1 MKQTTLSLIAATL
14 LLSPAF
20 AVEDLGEI
28 VVTSTNKTSQKIEQT
43 TANVTV
49 ITAEEIEERG
59 YQSISEALAHT
70 AGFTSASNGGAGQLS
85 SLFVRGLSSDDLL
98 VLLDGVPLTD
108 YTQPNAA
115 ASLEHISIDSV
126 ERIEVVKGGQ
136 SGIWGAGAAAG
147 SINIITKGGGNTASI
162 RLKAGSHGTYGVG
175 MDISRQFEGGS
186 FSMNGNILS
195 TDGIS
200 ALAPSDAEEDSFKNK
215 DLHLK
220 ASLDISAYSHI
231 TLFWHNYNGKFDFDS
246 NNDPDDTSSKGE
258 NDQTIY
264 GIGYHYHKEALT
276 IDAKVSHRK
285 IERNLE
291 GSGAWGPWTFDTEGK
306 STNYS
311 LTSNYDF
318 DEDRSLTLGVEHT
331 INKARTASAFGS
343 NEIEFK
349 NSAVFASYTH
359 TIAHLLGAK
368 TTFNAVVRYD
378 DFDEFD
384 DKSTYRIGIKREY
397 DAIEGLHN
405 SVNVYTGYKAPSLWQ
420 LSNARDTLK
429 PESIEGFEFSV
440 GYKKL
445 LNVTYFSNKIT
456 DKIDSAT
463 DPVTWATMYFNNGDG
478 VETTGIEL
486 SGEYALGESGFILGA
501 NFTHMLDFTDASGKD
516 ALRIPENSGSITLDY
531 YFNEDSYVGVS
542 ANYVGERRDS
552 IFDPVTYA
560 PVDVTLDSYT
570 TVDVTYKTKLN
581 PDLSLTITAKNIF
594 DEEYETVKDYSTE
607 GRSIY
612 ATIEYK
618 F

>member
-28 VVTSTNKTSQKIEQT
+28 IVTSTNKTSQKIKQT

-49 ITAEEIEERG
+49 ITAEDIQERG
-59 YQSISEALAHT
+59 YQNVSEVLAHT

-85 SLFVRGLSSDDLL
+85 SLFVRGLSSDKLL
-98 VLLDGVPLTD
+98 VLLDGIPLTD
-108 YTQPNAA
+108 YTQPSAA
-115 ASLEHISIDSV
+115 ASLEHISINSV

-175 MDISRQFEGGS
+175 MDLAKQFEGGS
-186 FSMNGNILS
+186 FSINGNLLN

-200 ALAPSDAEEDSFKNK
+200 ALAPADSEEDSYKNK
-215 DLHLK
+215 DFHLK
-220 ASLDISAYSHI
+220 ASFNINAYSHI
-231 TLFWHNYNGKFDFDS
+231 SLFWHNYNGEFDFDS
-246 NNDPDDTSSKGE
+246 NNDADDSTSKGE
-258 NDQTIY
+258 SDQTLY
-264 GIGYHYHKEALT
+264 GIGYHYAKGALSVN
-276 IDAKVSHRK
+276 AQASHRK

-291 GSGAWGPWTFDTEGK
+291 GSGAWGPWVFDTEGK

-311 LTSNYDF
+311 LTGNYTF
-318 DEDRSLTLGVEHT
+318 NNYQSLTLGVEHT
-331 INKARTASAFGS
+331 TNKAQTASAFGS
-343 NEIEFK
+343 SEIEFE
-349 NSAVFASYTH
+349 NAAVFASYTH
-359 TIAHLLGAK
+359 TVEHLLGAK
-368 TTFNAVVRYD
+368 STFNAVVRYD
-378 DFDEFD
+378 NFDEFD
-384 DKSTYRIGIKREY
+384 NKSTYRFGIKREY
-397 DAIEGLHN
+397 DAIVGLHN
-405 SVNVYTGYKAPSLWQ
+405 SANIYTGYKAPSLYQ
-420 LSNARDTLK
+420 LSSAKDTLK
-429 PESIEGFEFSV
+429 PESIEGFELSI

-445 LNVTYFSNKIT
+445 LNITYFSNKIT
-456 DKIDSAT
+456 DKIDSST
-463 DPVTWATMYFNNGDG
+463 DPVTYMPIYFNNGDG

-486 SGEYALGESGFILGA
+486 SSEYTFGESGFILGA
-501 NFTHMLDFTDASGKD
+501 NFTHMIDFADASGKD
-516 ALRIPENSGSITLDY
+516 ALRIPENSGSLTLDY
-531 YFNEDSYVGVS
+531 YFNEDSYVGIS

-560 PVDVTLDSYT
+560 PIDVTLESYT
-570 TVDVTYKTKLN
+570 TVDVTYKTKFN
-581 PDLSLTITAKNIF
+581 PDLSVSVTAKNIF
-594 DEEYETVKDYSTE
+594 DKEYETVKDYSTE